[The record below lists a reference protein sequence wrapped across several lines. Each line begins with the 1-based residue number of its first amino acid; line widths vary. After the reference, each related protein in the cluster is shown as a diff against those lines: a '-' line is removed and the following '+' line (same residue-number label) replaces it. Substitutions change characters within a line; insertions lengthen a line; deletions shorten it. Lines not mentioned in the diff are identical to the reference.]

1 MWCLLLCLFTGT
13 TILWVLTYPEKCIG
27 GFMAILMNN
36 VMNNEVR
43 GFNAVANLRQA
54 VVNKLYEQS
63 IVIRKFT
70 VSVDMEGEAHV
81 SFKYGTIG
89 MNPVAVAFGLDYDV
103 RLNNL
108 PVEVKLENDKTE
120 ARKVNVDGHKY
131 IFCTS
136 LITIECEDEQKINE
150 LAADGFVFGDNVY
163 RAAGS
168 SPSNEKHAVKFY
180 YKVTDKIDTEVKAFN
195 IMDEVAGKV
204 FSAKFAKLL
213 NGKAITKMNTRLG
226 NYLTTMLSLAQ
237 IDLSKDYI
245 AVVHEEK
252 DENGKVTKDGSIVGA
267 YDFDEATIEAMDK
280 AGIEIDNHINDG
292 ANYYATDVIVEMAAN
307 VGVKMTH
314 KDALKVAVQNRATY
328 LTGKTMSRTLTRKQ
342 LVTIAEANNAVYYG
356 NTNGR
361 LLALFDEDGAK
372 LINTAALKNEQPV
385 IDIYVM
391 AIAKASTVRT
401 SGQHLIKYMSVDEE
415 TTIKFMKKAMNGKLD
430 EFFLNKLNNEA
441 VMNSV
446 NAKLIAA
453 LGDEAVKN
461 TALMETIISDT
472 IKYATSAIA
481 KTKVDIAG
489 VYSHMMFDLT
499 YALTEGRVDRTLG
512 ITKDGF
518 VEAYSED
525 VLRTFKNE
533 IAAIENNNELTED
546 EKDEQLFQLLSGVVI
561 KYPSAMPKE
570 YEIVVYLTKKQI
582 ERRIKAA
589 TKDNDDRKTLRE
601 YFNNTPYG
609 CTVYAPINAM
619 KNKLAG
625 ADVDFDATMTDMS
638 ALKFILIDQRIKENE
653 TRPGFMGYCTFI
665 SYKDIN
671 RDELQA
677 DENDDIEL

>member
-1 MWCLLLCLFTGT
+1 
-13 TILWVLTYPEKCIG
+13 
-27 GFMAILMNN
+27 MAILMNN
-36 VMNNEVR
+36 VMNNEVK
-43 GFNAVANLRQA
+43 GFAANQAMRSA
-54 VVNKLYEQS
+54 VVKALYEQS
-63 IVIRKFT
+63 IVIRKFEVT
-70 VSVDMEGEAHV
+70 TDEDNNMNMT
-81 SFKYGTIG
+81 FKYGTIG

-103 RLNNL
+103 RIPNL

-120 ARKVNVDGHKY
+120 PRRVNVDGQKY

-136 LITIECEDEQKINE
+136 LITVECDDEQAINDM
-150 LAADGFVFGDNVY
+150 AINGFVVTDKEGNSVVY

-168 SPSNEKHAVKFY
+168 SPSNEKHAVKFF
-180 YKVTDKIDTEVKAFN
+180 YKVTEEIDTELKAFN
-195 IMDEVAGKV
+195 IMDKVAGNV

-213 NGKAITKMNTRLG
+213 NGKDITKMNTRLG
-226 NYLTTMLSLAQ
+226 NYLTTMKSLAQ
-237 IDLSKDYI
+237 IDLTKDYI
-245 AVVHEEK
+245 ALV
-252 DENGKVTKDGSIVGA
+252 DGSIDGA
-267 YDFDEATIEAMDK
+267 HDFDEETRKQMDK
-280 AGIEIDNHINDG
+280 VGISIDNNINDG

-328 LTGKTMSRTLTRKQ
+328 LTGKTMSRTLTKEH
-342 LVTIAEANNAVYYG
+342 LVRVAKANNAKFYG
-356 NTNGR
+356 NRNGR
-361 LLALFDEDGAK
+361 LLAVFDTDGAK
-372 LINTAALKNEQPV
+372 LVNYAALEAGTAV
-385 IDIYVM
+385 IDVYVM

-401 SGQHLIKYMSVDEE
+401 SGQHLIKYMSVDEK
-415 TTIKFMKKAMNGKLD
+415 TTIKFMKNALGNKLD
-430 EFFLNKLNNEA
+430 EFFLDKLNNEA

-453 LGDEAVKN
+453 LGEDAVKN
-461 TALMETIISDT
+461 TALMETLISDT

-481 KTKVDIAG
+481 KTKVDIEG
-489 VYSHMMFDLT
+489 VYSHMMFDLS
-499 YALTEGRVDRTLG
+499 YALTNGRVNGVLG

-525 VLRTFKNE
+525 VLRMYKNE
-533 IAAIENNNELTED
+533 IAAIENNDELTED

-570 YEIVVYLTKKQI
+570 YEIVVYLTRKQLM
-582 ERRIKAA
+582 RKIKAV
-589 TKDNDDRKTLRE
+589 TKDNKDRETLRE

-638 ALKFILIDQRIKENE
+638 ALKFILIDQRLKEQNS
-653 TRPGFMGYCTFI
+653 RPGFMGYCTFI
-665 SYKDIN
+665 SYNNID
-671 RDELQA
+671 RTDLQA

>member
-1 MWCLLLCLFTGT
+1 MS
-13 TILWVLTYPEKCIG
+13 
-27 GFMAILMNN
+27 ILMNN
-36 VMNNEVR
+36 VMNNEVK
-43 GFNAVANLRQA
+43 GFAANQAMRSA
-54 VVNKLYEQS
+54 VVKALYEQS
-63 IVIRKFT
+63 IVIRKFEVT
-70 VSVDMEGEAHV
+70 TDEDNNMNMT
-81 SFKYGTIG
+81 FKYGTIG

-103 RLNNL
+103 RIPNL
-108 PVEVKLENDKTE
+108 PVEVKLDNDKTE
-120 ARKVNVDGHKY
+120 PRRINVDGQKY

-136 LITIECEDEQKINE
+136 LITVECDDDQAINDM
-150 LAADGFVFGDNVY
+150 AINGFVVTDKEGNSVVY

-168 SPSNEKHAVKFY
+168 SPSNEKHAVKFF
-180 YKVTDKIDTEVKAFN
+180 YKVTDEIDTELKAFN
-195 IMDEVAGKV
+195 IMDTVAGNV
-204 FSAKFAKLL
+204 FSAKFAKLMT
-213 NGKAITKMNTRLG
+213 GKAVTKLNTRLG
-226 NYLTTMLSLAQ
+226 NYLTTMKSLAQ
-237 IDLSKDYI
+237 IDLTKDYI
-245 AVVHEEK
+245 ALV
-252 DENGKVTKDGSIVGA
+252 DGSIKGA
-267 YDFDEATIEAMDK
+267 YDFDEATREQMDK
-280 AGIEIDNHINDG
+280 VGIEIDNHINDG

-328 LTGKTMSRTLTRKQ
+328 LTGKTMSRTLTKEQ
-342 LVTIAEANNAVYYG
+342 LVRVAKANNAEFYG
-356 NTNGR
+356 NRNGR
-361 LLALFDEDGAK
+361 LLAVFDTDGAK
-372 LINTAALKNEQPV
+372 LVNYAALEAGTAV
-385 IDIYVM
+385 IDVYVM

-401 SGQHLIKYMSVDEE
+401 SGQHLIKYMSVDEK
-415 TTIKFMKKAMNGKLD
+415 TTINFMKNALGSKLD
-430 EFFLNKLNNEA
+430 EFFLDKLNNEA
-441 VMNSV
+441 TMNSV

-453 LGDEAVKN
+453 LGEEAVKN
-461 TALMETIISDT
+461 TALMETLISDT

-481 KTKVDIAG
+481 KTKVDIDG
-489 VYSHMMFDLT
+489 VYSHMMFDLS
-499 YALTEGRVDRTLG
+499 YALTNGRVNGVLG

-525 VLRTFKNE
+525 VLRMYKNE
-533 IAAIENNNELTED
+533 IAAIENNDELTED

-589 TKDNDDRKTLRE
+589 TKDNDDRKALRE

>member
-1 MWCLLLCLFTGT
+1 
-13 TILWVLTYPEKCIG
+13 
-27 GFMAILMNN
+27 MAILMNN
-36 VMNNEVR
+36 VMNNEVK
-43 GFNAVANLRQA
+43 GFAANQAMRSA
-54 VVNKLYEQS
+54 VVKALYEQS
-63 IVIRKFT
+63 IVIRKFEVT
-70 VSVDMEGEAHV
+70 TDEDNNMNMT
-81 SFKYGTIG
+81 FKYGTIG

-103 RLNNL
+103 RIPNL

-120 ARKVNVDGHKY
+120 PRRVNVDGQKY

-136 LITIECEDEQKINE
+136 LITVECDDEQAINDM
-150 LAADGFVFGDNVY
+150 AINGFVVTDKDGNSVVY

-168 SPSNEKHAVKFY
+168 SPSNEKHAVKFF
-180 YKVTDKIDTEVKAFN
+180 YKVTEEIDTELKAFN
-195 IMDEVAGKV
+195 IMDKVAGNV
-204 FSAKFAKLL
+204 FSAKFAKLMT
-213 NGKAITKMNTRLG
+213 GKAVTKMNTRLG
-226 NYLTTMLSLAQ
+226 NYLTTMKSLAQ
-237 IDLSKDYI
+237 IDLTKDYI
-245 AVVHEEK
+245 ALV
-252 DENGKVTKDGSIVGA
+252 DGSIAGA
-267 YDFDEATIEAMDK
+267 YDFDEATREQMDK
-280 AGIEIDNHINDG
+280 VGIEIDNHINDG

-328 LTGKTMSRTLTRKQ
+328 LTGKTMSRTLTKEH
-342 LVTIAEANNAVYYG
+342 LVRVAKANNAKFYG
-356 NTNGR
+356 NRNGR
-361 LLALFDEDGAK
+361 LLAVFDTDGAK
-372 LINTAALKNEQPV
+372 LVNYAALEAGTAV
-385 IDIYVM
+385 IDVYVM

-401 SGQHLIKYMSVDEE
+401 SGQHLIKYMSVDQA
-415 TTIKFMKKAMNGKLD
+415 TTIKFMKNALGNKLD
-430 EFFLNKLNNEA
+430 KFFLDKLNNEA

-453 LGDEAVKN
+453 LGEDAVKN
-461 TALMETIISDT
+461 TALMETLISDT

-481 KTKVDIAG
+481 KTKVDIEG
-489 VYSHMMFDLT
+489 VYSHMMFDLS
-499 YALTEGRVDRTLG
+499 YALTNGRVNGVLG

-525 VLRTFKNE
+525 VLRMYKDE

-570 YEIVVYLTKKQI
+570 YEIVVYLTRKQLM
-582 ERRIKAA
+582 RKIKAV
-589 TKDNDDRKTLRE
+589 TKDNKDRETLRE

-638 ALKFILIDQRIKENE
+638 ALKFILIDQRLKEQNS
-653 TRPGFMGYCTFI
+653 RPGFMGYCTFI
-665 SYKDIN
+665 SYNNID
-671 RDELQA
+671 RTDLQA

>member
-1 MWCLLLCLFTGT
+1 
-13 TILWVLTYPEKCIG
+13 
-27 GFMAILMNN
+27 MAILMNN
-36 VMNNEVR
+36 VMNNEVK
-43 GFNAVANLRQA
+43 GFAANQAMRSA
-54 VVNKLYEQS
+54 VVKALYEQS
-63 IVIRKFT
+63 IVIRKFEVT
-70 VSVDMEGEAHV
+70 TDEDNNMNMT
-81 SFKYGTIG
+81 FKYGTIG

-103 RLNNL
+103 RIPNL

-120 ARKVNVDGHKY
+120 PRRVNVDGQKY

-136 LITIECEDEQKINE
+136 LITVECDDEQAINDM
-150 LAADGFVFGDNVY
+150 AINGFVVTDKDGNSVVY

-168 SPSNEKHAVKFY
+168 SPSNEKHAVKFF
-180 YKVTDKIDTEVKAFN
+180 YKVTEEIDTELKAFN
-195 IMDEVAGKV
+195 IMDKVAGNV

-213 NGKAITKMNTRLG
+213 NGKDITKMNTRLG
-226 NYLTTMLSLAQ
+226 NYLTTMKSLAQ
-237 IDLSKDYI
+237 IDLTKDYI
-245 AVVHEEK
+245 ALV
-252 DENGKVTKDGSIVGA
+252 DGSIDGA
-267 YDFDEATIEAMDK
+267 HDFDEETRKQMDK
-280 AGIEIDNHINDG
+280 VGISIDNNINDG

-328 LTGKTMSRTLTRKQ
+328 LTGKTMSRTLTKEH
-342 LVTIAEANNAVYYG
+342 LVRVAKANNAKFYG
-356 NTNGR
+356 NRNGR
-361 LLALFDEDGAK
+361 LLAVFDTDGAK
-372 LINTAALKNEQPV
+372 LVNYAALEAGTAV
-385 IDIYVM
+385 IDVYVM

-401 SGQHLIKYMSVDEE
+401 SGQHLIKYMSVDEK
-415 TTIKFMKKAMNGKLD
+415 TTIKFMKNALGNKLD
-430 EFFLNKLNNEA
+430 EFFLDKLNNEA

-453 LGDEAVKN
+453 LGEDAVKN
-461 TALMETIISDT
+461 TALMETLISDT

-481 KTKVDIAG
+481 KTKVDIEG
-489 VYSHMMFDLT
+489 VYSHMMFDLS
-499 YALTEGRVDRTLG
+499 YALTNGRVNGVLG

-525 VLRTFKNE
+525 VLRMYKDE

-570 YEIVVYLTKKQI
+570 YEIVVYLTRKQLM
-582 ERRIKAA
+582 RKIKAV
-589 TKDNDDRKTLRE
+589 TKDNKDRETLRE

-638 ALKFILIDQRIKENE
+638 ALKFILIDQRIKEQQ

-665 SYKDIN
+665 SYNDID
-671 RDELQA
+671 RTDLQA

>member
-1 MWCLLLCLFTGT
+1 
-13 TILWVLTYPEKCIG
+13 
-27 GFMAILMNN
+27 MAILMNN
-36 VMNNEVR
+36 VMNNEVK
-43 GFNAVANLRQA
+43 GFAANQAMRSA
-54 VVNKLYEQS
+54 VVKALYEQS
-63 IVIRKFT
+63 IVIRKFEVT
-70 VSVDMEGEAHV
+70 TDEDNNMNMT
-81 SFKYGTIG
+81 FKYGTIG

-103 RLNNL
+103 RISNL

-120 ARKVNVDGHKY
+120 PRRVNVDGQKY

-136 LITIECEDEQKINE
+136 LITVECDDEQAINDM
-150 LAADGFVFGDNVY
+150 AINGFVVTDKDGNSVVY

-168 SPSNEKHAVKFY
+168 SPSNEKHAVKFF
-180 YKVTDKIDTEVKAFN
+180 YKVTEEIDTELKAFN
-195 IMDEVAGKV
+195 IMDKVAGNV

-213 NGKAITKMNTRLG
+213 NGKDITKMNTRLG
-226 NYLTTMLSLAQ
+226 NYLTTMKSLAQ
-237 IDLSKDYI
+237 IDLTKDYI
-245 AVVHEEK
+245 ALV
-252 DENGKVTKDGSIVGA
+252 DGSIDGA
-267 YDFDEATIEAMDK
+267 HDFDEETRKQMDK
-280 AGIEIDNHINDG
+280 VGISIDNNINDG

-328 LTGKTMSRTLTRKQ
+328 LTGKTMSRTLTKEH
-342 LVTIAEANNAVYYG
+342 LVRVAKANNAKFYG
-356 NTNGR
+356 NRNGR
-361 LLALFDEDGAK
+361 LLAVFDTDGAK
-372 LINTAALKNEQPV
+372 LVNYAALEAGTAV
-385 IDIYVM
+385 IDVYVM

-401 SGQHLIKYMSVDEE
+401 SGQHLIKYMSVDEK
-415 TTIKFMKKAMNGKLD
+415 TTIKFMKNALGNKLD
-430 EFFLNKLNNEA
+430 EFFLDKLNNEA

-453 LGDEAVKN
+453 LGEDAVKN
-461 TALMETIISDT
+461 TALMETLISDT

-481 KTKVDIAG
+481 KTKVDIEG
-489 VYSHMMFDLT
+489 VYSHMMFDLS
-499 YALTEGRVDRTLG
+499 YALTNGRVNGVLG

-525 VLRTFKNE
+525 VLRMYKDE

-570 YEIVVYLTKKQI
+570 YEIVVYLTRKQLM
-582 ERRIKAA
+582 RKIKAV
-589 TKDNDDRKTLRE
+589 TKDNKDRETLRE

-638 ALKFILIDQRIKENE
+638 ALKFILIDQRIKEQQ

-665 SYKDIN
+665 SYNDID
-671 RDELQA
+671 RTDLQA

>member
-1 MWCLLLCLFTGT
+1 
-13 TILWVLTYPEKCIG
+13 
-27 GFMAILMNN
+27 MAILMNN
-36 VMNNEVR
+36 VMNNEVK
-43 GFNAVANLRQA
+43 GFAANQAMRSA
-54 VVNKLYEQS
+54 VVKALYEQS
-63 IVIRKFT
+63 IVIRKFEVT
-70 VSVDMEGEAHV
+70 TDEDNNMNMT
-81 SFKYGTIG
+81 FKYGTIG

-103 RLNNL
+103 RIPNL

-120 ARKVNVDGHKY
+120 PRRVNVDGQKY

-136 LITIECEDEQKINE
+136 LITVECDDEQAINDM
-150 LAADGFVFGDNVY
+150 AINGFVVTDKEGNSVVY

-168 SPSNEKHAVKFY
+168 SPSNEKHAVKFF
-180 YKVTDKIDTEVKAFN
+180 YKVTEEIDTELKAFN
-195 IMDEVAGKV
+195 IMDKVAGNV

-213 NGKAITKMNTRLG
+213 NGKDITKMNTRLG
-226 NYLTTMLSLAQ
+226 NYLTTMKSLAQ
-237 IDLSKDYI
+237 IDLTKDYI
-245 AVVHEEK
+245 ALV
-252 DENGKVTKDGSIVGA
+252 DGSIDGA
-267 YDFDEATIEAMDK
+267 HDFDEETRKQMDK
-280 AGIEIDNHINDG
+280 VGISIDNNINDG

-328 LTGKTMSRTLTRKQ
+328 LTGKTMSRTLTKEH
-342 LVTIAEANNAVYYG
+342 LVRVAKANNAKFYG
-356 NTNGR
+356 NRNGR
-361 LLALFDEDGAK
+361 LLAVFDTDGAK
-372 LINTAALKNEQPV
+372 LVNYAALEAGTAV
-385 IDIYVM
+385 IDVYVM

-401 SGQHLIKYMSVDEE
+401 SGQHLIKYMSVDEK
-415 TTIKFMKKAMNGKLD
+415 TTIKFMKNVLGNKLD
-430 EFFLNKLNNEA
+430 EFFLDKLNNEA

-453 LGDEAVKN
+453 LGEDAVKN
-461 TALMETIISDT
+461 TALMETLISDT

-481 KTKVDIAG
+481 KTKVDIEG
-489 VYSHMMFDLT
+489 VYSHMMFDLS
-499 YALTEGRVDRTLG
+499 YALTNGRVNGVLG

-525 VLRTFKNE
+525 VLRMYKDE
-533 IAAIENNNELTED
+533 IAAIENNNELSED

-570 YEIVVYLTKKQI
+570 YEIVVYLTRKQLM
-582 ERRIKAA
+582 RKIKAV
-589 TKDNDDRKTLRE
+589 TKDNKDRETLRE

-638 ALKFILIDQRIKENE
+638 ALKFILIDQRIKEQQ

-665 SYKDIN
+665 SYNDID
-671 RDELQA
+671 RTDLQA

>member
-1 MWCLLLCLFTGT
+1 
-13 TILWVLTYPEKCIG
+13 
-27 GFMAILMNN
+27 MAILMNN
-36 VMNNEVR
+36 VMNNEVK
-43 GFNAVANLRQA
+43 GFAANQAMRSA
-54 VVNKLYEQS
+54 VVKALYEQS
-63 IVIRKFT
+63 IVIRKFEVT
-70 VSVDMEGEAHV
+70 TDEDNNMNMT
-81 SFKYGTIG
+81 FKYGTIG

-103 RLNNL
+103 RIPNL

-120 ARKVNVDGHKY
+120 PRRVNVDGQKY

-136 LITIECEDEQKINE
+136 LITVECDDEQAINDM
-150 LAADGFVFGDNVY
+150 AINGFVVTDKDGNSVVY

-168 SPSNEKHAVKFY
+168 SPSNEKHAVKFF
-180 YKVTDKIDTEVKAFN
+180 YKVTEEIDTELKAFN
-195 IMDEVAGKV
+195 IMDKVAGNV
-204 FSAKFAKLL
+204 FSAKFAKLMT
-213 NGKAITKMNTRLG
+213 GKAVTKMNTRLG
-226 NYLTTMLSLAQ
+226 NYLTTMKSLAQ
-237 IDLSKDYI
+237 IDLTKDYI
-245 AVVHEEK
+245 ALV
-252 DENGKVTKDGSIVGA
+252 DGSIAGA
-267 YDFDEATIEAMDK
+267 YDFDEVTREQMDK
-280 AGIEIDNHINDG
+280 VGIEIDNHINDG

-328 LTGKTMSRTLTRKQ
+328 LTGKTMSRTLTKEH
-342 LVTIAEANNAVYYG
+342 LVRVAKANNAKFYG
-356 NTNGR
+356 NRNGR
-361 LLALFDEDGAK
+361 LLAVFDTDGAK
-372 LINTAALKNEQPV
+372 LVNYAALEAGTAV
-385 IDIYVM
+385 IDVYVM

-401 SGQHLIKYMSVDEE
+401 SGQHLIKYMSVDQA
-415 TTIKFMKKAMNGKLD
+415 TTIKFMKNALGNKLD
-430 EFFLNKLNNEA
+430 KFFLDKLNNEA

-453 LGDEAVKN
+453 LGEDAVKN
-461 TALMETIISDT
+461 TALMETLISDT

-481 KTKVDIAG
+481 KTKVDIDG
-489 VYSHMMFDLT
+489 VYSHMMFDLS
-499 YALTEGRVDRTLG
+499 YALTNGRVNGVLG

-525 VLRTFKNE
+525 VLRMYKDE

-570 YEIVVYLTKKQI
+570 YEIVVYLTRKQLM
-582 ERRIKAA
+582 RKIKQV
-589 TKDNDDRKTLRE
+589 TKDNKDRETLRD

-638 ALKFILIDQRIKENE
+638 ALKFILIDQRLKEQNS
-653 TRPGFMGYCTFI
+653 RPGFMGYCTFI
-665 SYKDIN
+665 SYNNID
-671 RDELQA
+671 RTDLQA